1 MLRSGNVNVRSEE
14 EEDGIPL
21 LPTQSGAHSEDITNS
36 DSPPVSTLQLAVL
49 LIMLPPKIL
58 PHSLCCLIYSGMALW
73 AIKAVWRCKNW
84 IVQRDAFL
92 RFCRLVFTLGL
103 WCLVEAFCAAAIS
116 SLDQKGHAQLFYQRQ
131 HPFDLRAPGDI
142 PDTGWPQDNT
152 REALVN
158 AFNMLGNM
166 LGNGTLGL
174 PPYPIDVAATAPPLP
189 QDFVAVA
196 VSCLIVACWKGKM
209 SSPSWDAPVPRR
221 SSAA

>member
-84 IVQRDAFL
+84 IVQRDAFPSL
-92 RFCRLVFTLGL
+92 LSPRLHPGPLVFG
-103 WCLVEAFCAAAIS
+103 
-116 SLDQKGHAQLFYQRQ
+116 
-131 HPFDLRAPGDI
+131 
-142 PDTGWPQDNT
+142 
-152 REALVN
+152 
-158 AFNMLGNM
+158 
-166 LGNGTLGL
+166 
-174 PPYPIDVAATAPPLP
+174 
-189 QDFVAVA
+189 
-196 VSCLIVACWKGKM
+196 
-209 SSPSWDAPVPRR
+209 
-221 SSAA
+221 